1 MSRPEPRLKVGERV
15 LYDGAVYR
23 VALVNACRAH
33 LVLCGGEREHREFEA
48 RGERVAFDA
57 WAGRRFLDVSP
68 CSILPRVREKA

>member
-1 MSRPEPRLKVGERV
+1 
-15 LYDGAVYR
+15 